1 VPDPSAA
8 HKIIKSLHTAR
19 ISGDLPG
26 MVRLFSEKGQ
36 FQILGASADKP
47 IAIQTVDIV
56 GFKPW
61 LAMLVKVFRVNNYEL
76 LTLTTEWPRV
86 VAHWRADIY
95 SKVTG
100 VSVATELVDIAEVDG
115 ERILSYTEFFAPR

>member
-1 VPDPSAA
+1 MPDHSAA
-8 HKIIKSLHTAR
+8 PRIIHSLHAAR
-19 ISGDLPG
+19 IAGDLPA
-26 MVRLFSEKGQ
+26 MVRLFSDQGQ

-47 IAIQTVDIV
+47 IAIQSVDIV

-61 LAMLVKVFRVNNYEL
+61 LAMLVKVFRLNNYQL
-76 LTLTTEWPRV
+76 LSLTTEWPRV
-86 VAHWRADIY
+86 VAHWRADIF